1 MSTTADATPSSADA
15 TAPSAVAPPPAASR
29 SDSRALFAVCAATL
43 LVLMNYT
50 APVAVLPQTA
60 RSLAAGLTTQTWLIN
75 AITLGLA
82 ATLLVAGS
90 LGDDF
95 GRRRVFRAGLALLAV
110 GTVGAAV
117 APNATAFVTARVV
130 QGAAS
135 AAILAAGLGLLGHAF
150 ATPHG
155 RAHATAR
162 WASMLGAG
170 IAVGPLASAAL
181 TSLGSWRWLYL
192 VLAALAAVLAALGGR
207 LLAESRAA
215 RSSRIDVPGVLTLG
229 AGLAL
234 LLVAITA
241 GRTGWLR
248 PAVLVPLALGVL
260 LLAAFV
266 AVEARGRAPM
276 LDLALFRRPDFRV
289 ATLGAFFT
297 GLAALGPSTVL
308 PTLVQGLIGVS
319 ALGAAGLAFVWAGAS
334 FVVSNQVRHL
344 GARVAPTRQLV
355 LGFALTAVG
364 YLAMLGYADAH
375 SWVRTIPGLLI
386 SGAGSGL
393 LNAALARLAVGSV
406 PPDRVAMGSGANNTA
421 RYVGSALGVA
431 VSITVASSLLP
442 AGQTGGFSAHGADAV
457 LLLGAATAV
466 LGATA
471 AVIRGR
477 ATAPA
482 PATT

>member
-1 MSTTADATPSSADA
+1 MSTTADAS
-15 TAPSAVAPPPAASR
+15 APSAVAPPSEAPR
-29 SDSRALFAVCAATL
+29 SDARALFAVCAATL

-60 RSLAAGLTTQTWLIN
+60 RSLGAGLTTQTWLIN

-95 GRRRVFRAGLALLAV
+95 GRRRIFRSGLALLAV
-110 GTVGAAV
+110 STVGAAV
-117 APNATAFVTARVV
+117 APDAATFVAARVV

-150 ATPHG
+150 HTAQG

-170 IAVGPLASAAL
+170 IAIGPLASALL
-181 TSLGSWRWLYL
+181 TAVGSWRWLYL
-192 VLAALAAVLAALGGR
+192 VVAALAALLAAFGGR

-215 RSSRIDVPGVLTLG
+215 RAARIDVPGVLTLG

-234 LLVAITA
+234 LLVAVTA

-248 PAVLVPLALGVL
+248 PAVLIPAVLGVL

-266 AVEARGRAPM
+266 AIEARGRAPM
-276 LDLALFRRPDFRV
+276 LDLALFRRPDFRL

-308 PTLVQGLIGVS
+308 PTLVQSLVGVS
-319 ALGAAGLAFVWAGAS
+319 ALGAAGLAFLWAGAS
-334 FVVSNQVRHL
+334 FLVSNQMRHL
-344 GARVAPTRQLV
+344 GTRHTPTRQLTV
-355 LGFALTAVG
+355 GFALTAIG

-375 SWVRTIPGLLI
+375 SWARTVPGLLI

-393 LNAALARLAVGSV
+393 LNAALARLAVASV
-406 PPDRVAMGSGANNTA
+406 PADRVAMGSGANNTA

-431 VSITVASSLLP
+431 ASITVASSLLP
-442 AGQTGGFSAHGADAV
+442 AGHHGGFSAHGADAV
-457 LLLGAATAV
+457 LLLGTLTAV
-466 LGATA
+466 LGAVA
-471 AVIRGR
+471 ALARRRV
-477 ATAPA
+477 PA
-482 PATT
+482 PVPAA

>member
-1 MSTTADATPSSADA
+1 MSTSAGV
-15 TAPSAVAPPPAASR
+15 TAPAAATSPPGASR
-29 SDSRALFAVCAATL
+29 SDARALFAVCAATL

-60 RSLAAGLTTQTWLIN
+60 RSLGAGLTTQTWLIN

-95 GRRRVFRAGLALLAV
+95 GRRRIFRAGLVLLAV
-110 GTVGAAV
+110 GTVGSAV
-117 APNATAFVTARVV
+117 APNATTFIAARVV

-150 ATPHG
+150 HTVQG

-170 IAVGPLASAAL
+170 IALGPLASAAL
-181 TSLGSWRWLYL
+181 TSAAGWRWFY
-192 VLAALAAVLAALGGR
+192 VILAALAVLLAALGGR

-215 RSSRIDVPGVLTLG
+215 RVAHIDVPGVLTLG

-234 LLVAITA
+234 LLVAVTA

-248 PAVLVPLALGVL
+248 PAVLIPLVLGVL

-266 AVEARGRAPM
+266 LVQARGRAPM
-276 LDLALFRRPDFRV
+276 LDLALFRRPDFRIS
-289 ATLGAFFT
+289 TLGAFFT

-308 PTLVQGLIGVS
+308 PTLVQQLVGIS
-319 ALGAAGLAFVWAGAS
+319 ALGTAGLAFLWAGSS
-334 FVVSNQVRHL
+334 FVVSNQMRHL
-344 GARVAPTRQLV
+344 GTRTAPTRQLA
-355 LGFALTAVG
+355 LGFLLTAAG

-375 SWVRTIPGLLI
+375 SWARTIPGLLI

-393 LNAALARLAVGSV
+393 LNAALARLAVTSV
-406 PPDRVAMGSGANNTA
+406 PADRVAMGSGANNTA

-431 VSITVASSLLP
+431 GAVMLASSLLP
-442 AGQTGGFSAHGADAV
+442 AGQTSGFSAHGADAV
-457 LLLGAATAV
+457 LLIGGVVAVLGAATV
-466 LGATA
+466 LIRRRVA
-471 AVIRGR
+471 APV
-477 ATAPA
+477 PA
-482 PATT
+482 AG

>member
-1 MSTTADATPSSADA
+1 MSTPASA
-15 TAPSAVAPPPAASR
+15 TAPSAAPAPDAAR
-29 SDSRALFAVCAATL
+29 SGARALFAVCAATL

-60 RSLAAGLTTQTWLIN
+60 RSLGAGLTTQTWLIN

-95 GRRRVFRAGLALLAV
+95 GRRRIFRAGLALLAAS
-110 GTVGAAV
+110 TLGAAV
-117 APNATAFVTARVV
+117 APDAGTFIAARVA
-130 QGAAS
+130 QGIAS
-135 AAILAAGLGLLGHAF
+135 AAILAVGLGLLAH
-150 ATPHG
+150 TYPTHQG
-155 RAHATAR
+155 RAHATAL
-162 WASMLGAG
+162 WASMIGAG

-181 TSLGSWRWLYL
+181 TALSSWRWLYL
-192 VLAALAAVLAALGGR
+192 LLATLAAVLAAAGGR
-207 LLAESRAA
+207 LLAESRAERA
-215 RSSRIDVPGVLTLG
+215 ARIDVPGVLTLG

-234 LLVAITA
+234 LLIAVTA

-248 PAVLVPLALGVL
+248 PTVLIPLVLAVL

-266 AVEARGRAPM
+266 ATEARTRAPM
-276 LDLALFRRPDFRV
+276 LDLALFRRPDFQV
-289 ATLGAFFT
+289 ATLGALFT

-308 PTLVQGLIGVS
+308 PTLVQRLIGVN
-319 ALGAAGLAFVWAGAS
+319 ALGTAGLAFLWAGAS
-334 FVVSNQVRHL
+334 YVVSNQMRHH
-344 GARVAPTRQLV
+344 GTRVAPTRQLA
-355 LGFALTAVG
+355 LGFALTAAG

-393 LNAALARLAVGSV
+393 LNAALARLAVASV

-421 RYVGSALGVA
+421 RYVGASLGVA
-431 VSITVASSLLP
+431 ASITVASSLLP

-457 LLLGAATAV
+457 LLLGTGVAV
-466 LGATA
+466 LGAA
-471 AVIRGR
+471 AALIRR
-477 ATAPA
+477 RVTAPA
-482 PATT
+482 PA